1 YPFPIGAITRIQTR
15 YAHFIDFAPLYA
27 AALSEYTPAVAE
39 VLLPTALE
47 NRVSDN
53 QDPDFEKL
61 ELADRERELWMLL
74 RRGIISPWSSK
85 ATVTFGLCGLGDIV
99 QRMECGIVYCIE
111 FDDDLAIPQFR
122 LSEHKQLNNAESD
135 RMAEPSRATE
145 LAQPIRNIEATQAQG
160 GAEKNKSATFS
171 VLVWANREL
180 GLTLAADEIA
190 YLVDVYLDTQAT

>member
-1 YPFPIGAITRIQTR
+1 
-15 YAHFIDFAPLYA
+15 LYA

-135 RMAEPSRATE
+135 RMAEPSLIFAHSETQPLCE
-145 LAQPIRNIEATQAQG
+145 VPIRNIEATQAQG

>member
-1 YPFPIGAITRIQTR
+1 
-15 YAHFIDFAPLYA
+15 
-27 AALSEYTPAVAE
+27 
-39 VLLPTALE
+39 
-47 NRVSDN
+47 
-53 QDPDFEKL
+53 
-61 ELADRERELWMLL
+61 MLL

-135 RMAEPSRATE
+135 RMAEPCTTRATE

>member
-1 YPFPIGAITRIQTR
+1 
-15 YAHFIDFAPLYA
+15 
-27 AALSEYTPAVAE
+27 
-39 VLLPTALE
+39 
-47 NRVSDN
+47 RVSDN

-135 RMAEPSRATE
+135 RMAEPSLIFAHSETQPLCEVSIRESARATE

>member
-1 YPFPIGAITRIQTR
+1 
-15 YAHFIDFAPLYA
+15 LYA

>member
-1 YPFPIGAITRIQTR
+1 
-15 YAHFIDFAPLYA
+15 
-27 AALSEYTPAVAE
+27 
-39 VLLPTALE
+39 
-47 NRVSDN
+47 RVSDN

-135 RMAEPSRATE
+135 RMAEPCTSRPLCEVSIRESARATE